1 MPETPTPTPPP
12 GIGNPTAPVPKAAL
26 LPATVTAF
34 LTVESRRLGPKTVQR
49 VATALRSLLR
59 FWHLQGLTGG
69 PLDRASYA
77 CHCGYVFTAPVST
90 TVACPHCGA
99 GQPW

>member
-1 MPETPTPTPPP
+1 MGTSIPHS
-12 GIGNPTAPVPKAAL
+12 VL
-26 LPATVTAF
+26 RRR
-34 LTVESRRLGPKTVQR
+34 SRR
-49 VATALRSLLR
+49 R
-59 FWHLQGLTGG
+59 FSPAPRQPAHSRLAADPAVSRARLAGG

-90 TVACPHCGA
+90 TVTCPHCGA

>member
-1 MPETPTPTPPP
+1 MRASIPHS
-12 GIGNPTAPVPKAAL
+12 VL
-26 LPATVTAF
+26 HRR
-34 LTVESRRLGPKTVQR
+34 SRR
-49 VATALRSLLR
+49 R
-59 FWHLQGLTGG
+59 FSPAPRQPAHKPLAADSAVSRARLAGG
-69 PLDRASYA
+69 PLDCASYA